1 MRRAVLT
8 LVSTALLS
16 LVLPAPAHAWWE
28 FLEELSGPGPF
39 WGWDIQAR
47 VLCLVRTPDIDPKT
61 GLQKED
67 PVTKEKL
74 FKTEAKRAP
83 VIGVILSACRIK
95 PEETRRA
102 SVEVGARFLT
112 ADGDDRFANGN
123 SIDLTTVQGT
133 ISYNLFGN
141 HADSD
146 YLDVAFGAGMY
157 WFASDDFPAFR
168 GFFMEPVRFEF
179 HPTTAMK
186 RRTKLSA
193 LVPVIRAGV
202 LLFPAGFETAK
213 FHAAPGI
220 APQIGRDWVFNAAL
234 SFDLEGLFK

>member
-1 MRRAVLT
+1 MRRVALT

-16 LVLPAPAHAWWE
+16 LAWPSPAHAWWE

-39 WGWDIQAR
+39 RGWDIQAR
-47 VLCLVRTPDIDPKT
+47 VLCLVRTPDIDPTTKM
-61 GLQKED
+61 QRVD
-67 PVTKEKL
+67 PVTNEKL
-74 FKTEAKRAP
+74 YKTEAKSAP

-112 ADGDDRFANGN
+112 ADGDVRFANGN
-123 SIDLTTVQGT
+123 SIDFTTVQGT
-133 ISYNLFGN
+133 ISYNLLGS

-146 YLDVAFGAGMY
+146 YLDIAFGGGMY

-168 GFFMEPVRFEF
+168 GFFMEPVRLEF

-193 LVPVIRAGV
+193 LVPVIRAGF

-213 FHAAPGI
+213 FHAATGV
-220 APQIGRDWVFNAAL
+220 APQIGRDWVFNAGV